1 MPLDIF
7 TIISLILAN
16 LVLFIAVFFILA
28 LVLGALFL
36 MLGLRVVNGQNRGF
50 GTVFVTVLIGVILSL
65 IPCLGCILYWYIIKT
80 RHQTGWGGAI
90 GAWLIA
96 GLIPILIVVAVLFVF
111 FFATGAIWLL
121 LGP

>member
-50 GTVFVTVLIGVILSL
+50 GAVFWTVLIGVILSL

-96 GLIPILIVVAVLFVF
+96 GLIPILIVVAVVLVIFLPAV
-111 FFATGAIWLL
+111 LL
-121 LGP
+121 LLFGP

>member
-1 MPLDIF
+1 MVLDPFAILSF
-7 TIISLILAN
+7 ILAN

-50 GTVFVTVLIGVILSL
+50 GAVFVTVLIGVVLSL
-65 IPCLGCILYWYIIKT
+65 IPCLGCILYWYIIKV

-90 GAWLIA
+90 GAWIIA
-96 GLIPILIVVAVLFVF
+96 GLIPILIVVGVVVVIFLPTV
-111 FFATGAIWLL
+111 LL
-121 LGP
+121 LLFGP

>member
-1 MPLDIF
+1 MVLDPFAILSF
-7 TIISLILAN
+7 ILAN
-16 LVLFIAVFFILA
+16 IVLFIAVFFILA

-50 GTVFVTVLIGVILSL
+50 GAVFVTVLIGVILSL

-96 GLIPILIVVAVLFVF
+96 GLIPILIVVAVVLVIFLPTV
-111 FFATGAIWLL
+111 LL
-121 LGP
+121 LLFGP

>member
-1 MPLDIF
+1 MVLDPFAILAF
-7 TIISLILAN
+7 ILAN
-16 LVLFIAVFFILA
+16 LVLFIAVFFVLGLI
-28 LVLGALFL
+28 LGALFL

-50 GTVFVTVLIGVILSL
+50 GAVFVTVLIGVILSL

-96 GLIPILIVVAVLFVF
+96 GLIPILIVVAVVLVIFLPTV
-111 FFATGAIWLL
+111 LL
-121 LGP
+121 LLFGP

>member
-1 MPLDIF
+1 MVLDPF
-7 TIISLILAN
+7 AIIAFILAN
-16 LVLFIAVFFILA
+16 LVLFIAVFFVLGLI
-28 LVLGALFL
+28 LGALFL

-50 GTVFVTVLIGVILSL
+50 GAVFVTVLIGVILSL

-96 GLIPILIVVAVLFVF
+96 GLIPILIVVAVLLVF
-111 FFATGAIWLL
+111 FLPTVLL
-121 LGP
+121 LLFGP

>member
-1 MPLDIF
+1 
-7 TIISLILAN
+7 
-16 LVLFIAVFFILA
+16 
-28 LVLGALFL
+28 

>member
-1 MPLDIF
+1 MVLDPF
-7 TIISLILAN
+7 AILTFILGN
-16 LVLFIAVFFILA
+16 IVLFIAVFFILA

-50 GTVFVTVLIGVILSL
+50 GAVFVTVLIGVILSL

-90 GAWLIA
+90 GAWIIA
-96 GLIPILIVVAVLFVF
+96 GLIPILIVVAVVVVIFLPTV
-111 FFATGAIWLL
+111 LL
-121 LGP
+121 LLFGP

>member
-1 MPLDIF
+1 MVLDPFAILTF
-7 TIISLILAN
+7 FLAN
-16 LVLFIAVFFILA
+16 IVLFIAVFFVLGLI
-28 LVLGALFL
+28 LGALFL

-50 GTVFVTVLIGVILSL
+50 GAVFVTVLIGVILSL

-96 GLIPILIVVAVLFVF
+96 GLIPILIVVAVVLVIFLPTV
-111 FFATGAIWLL
+111 LL
-121 LGP
+121 LLFGP